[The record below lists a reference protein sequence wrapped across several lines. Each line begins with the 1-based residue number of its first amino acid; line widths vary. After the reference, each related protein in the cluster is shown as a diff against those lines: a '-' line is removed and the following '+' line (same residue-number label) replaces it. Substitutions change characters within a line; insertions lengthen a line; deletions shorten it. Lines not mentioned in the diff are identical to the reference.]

1 MKMRIENTDDL
12 LKIVEAAR
20 IERGLSERQ
29 LSAKANMSH
38 GSYWWWKTHAG
49 TTSFNVAMRYINA
62 LGLQLNVKPL

>member
-1 MKMRIENTDDL
+1 MKIESSDDL

-20 IERGLSERQ
+20 IEQGLSERQ

-49 TTSFNVAMRYINA
+49 TTSLDVAMRYINA
-62 LGLQLNVKPL
+62 LGLRLDVKSS